1 VPAGTVVGG
10 KFRIDRVLA
19 EGGMG
24 VVVAA
29 TDLHLERPVALKFL
43 RAENGADWECAARFT
58 REAKAAAQLKSEYVA
73 AVLDVG
79 VTDDGMPYIVMEYLE
94 GQSLF
99 QVLRT
104 QGPLDIESAALY
116 TIQVCEG
123 LAEAHSRG
131 ILHRDIKPDN
141 LFLLERSPGWRSI
154 KIVDFGISRL
164 SLAEGGDITTGIMM
178 GSPSY
183 MSPEELGAGP
193 SLDHRT
199 DIWSLGATLHEL
211 LTGRT
216 AFEPSMLP
224 ELVSAIMHRPPVPV
238 RRLRPEVPEELAAV
252 IERCLAKDREARFSS
267 AADLAR
273 ALLPFAPESA
283 RGIAERAATMAPAF
297 APSVSRQKVA
307 RLARLAVAHNDV
319 DADEAHYPGQIAVAG
334 VSFRRQKSRFPNT
347 SARVGN
353 ERRSPRGPYV
363 WLARTTP
370 TGHAHRGLVRRSA
383 RLAFV
388 LASVGVLLFIAG
400 TTRQRAEPA
409 APSIVL
415 VSPSVPLRA
424 TADPFVETPGAG
436 TLITN
441 LAPHGSI
448 EPALG
453 SEMVSPGLDTQD
465 PSSEPAT
472 PIVVHPARAGASPA
486 TAEHVPA
493 KRATSPATATAK
505 ADEFGILDVPEP
517 SAASPAVPSAA
528 PPESA
533 DDPFDLGPQPNEM
546 PSTSVERSHSVARPI
561 EMKNPYREP

>member
-1 VPAGTVVGG
+1 M
-10 KFRIDRVLA
+10 LA

-24 VVVAA
+24 IVVAA

-43 RAENGADWECAARFT
+43 RAESGADWECAARFT
-58 REAKAAAQLKSEYVA
+58 REAKAAAQLKSEHVA

-99 QVLRT
+99 QVLRNE
-104 QGPLDIESAALY
+104 GPLDIESAALY
-116 TIQVCEG
+116 CIQVCEG

-164 SLAEGGDITTGIMM
+164 SLAEGGDITTGVMM

-224 ELVSAIMHRPPVPV
+224 ELVSAIMHRPPIPV
-238 RRLRPEVPEELAAV
+238 RRLRPDVPPELAAV
-252 IERCLAKDREARFSS
+252 VERCLAKDREARFSS

-283 RGIAERAATMAPAF
+283 RGIAERAATMVPAF
-297 APSVSRQKVA
+297 TPSVSRQKVA
-307 RLARLAVAHNDV
+307 RRAPLAHNDV
-319 DADEAHYPGQIAVAG
+319 GADEAHYPGQIV
-334 VSFRRQKSRFPNT
+334 VSGLSQRRQKTRFPST

-353 ERRSPRGPYV
+353 ERRSFRGSV

-370 TGHAHRGLVRRSA
+370 SGAPQRGLVRRSA

-388 LASVGVLLFIAG
+388 LAAVGVLLFIAG
-400 TTRQRAEPA
+400 AMRQRPEPA
-409 APSIVL
+409 AHATVL
-415 VSPSVPLRA
+415 VSPPAPPRT
-424 TADPFVETPGAG
+424 TAEPVVEAPGAG
-436 TLITN
+436 TVLTN
-441 LAPHGSI
+441 VGARSLA
-448 EPALG
+448 EPLAG
-453 SEMVSPGLDTQD
+453 TEIASPGLDTRD
-465 PSSEPAT
+465 PANEDAPPTAARPAHAGAT
-472 PIVVHPARAGASPA
+472 P
-486 TAEHVPA
+486 EHLAPPA
-493 KRATSPATATAK
+493 KAPHATGPAAAATAK
-505 ADEFGILDVPEP
+505 ASDEFGILDAPVPP
-517 SAASPAVPSAA
+517 LAVPSAA
-528 PPESA
+528 PPEST
-533 DDPFDLGPQPNEM
+533 DDPWDLGPQPNEV
-546 PSTSVERSHSVARPI
+546 PSTSGEPGHFVARPI
-561 EMKNPYREP
+561 ETQNPYRTP